1 MWNISDEGGGLWF
14 NGWLNYKKI
23 EIKEK
28 GAPKAL
34 EFCDEILTIVDI
46 WYLRKGELLFH

>member
-1 MWNISDEGGGLWF
+1 MLRDLCEISVMRGGGLWF

-28 GAPKAL
+28 GAPKSIG
-34 EFCDEILTIVDI
+34 IL
-46 WYLRKGELLFH
+46 